1 MNQDWENENAEL
13 LANENDAPN
22 TSDSSIADLGQTN
35 IPGDITRDLENENAE
50 TLENKNEGHA
60 TSQSSQAKLVINEN
74 PNGINTFFKGINTV
88 FVDNL

>member
-1 MNQDWENENAEL
+1 MVQTNIPNEVNQDWENENAEL
-13 LANENDAPN
+13 LANENDTPN

-60 TSQSSQAKLVINEN
+60 T
-74 PNGINTFFKGINTV
+74 
-88 FVDNL
+88 